1 MPISETL
8 LGKLSDRSLVREE
21 ILVGGEWR
29 QDASTGKKLDVYNP
43 STGELLASLPD
54 AGLDDI
60 RSSIDS
66 AKLAQGRW
74 AALAAKERAAVM
86 RKYFELVMANQEDL
100 AIILTSE
107 MGKPLAEARGEV
119 AYGAGYIEWFGE
131 EAKRVYGDTI
141 PGHQADKRIIVVK
154 QPVGV
159 VAAIAPW
166 NFPSAMVA
174 RKIAPAFASGC
185 AIVFKPAAETPLSAL
200 ALAILAE
207 RAGIPSGV
215 FSVLPTSN
223 ARAFG
228 EEICSNSIV
237 KKLTFTGSTEV
248 GRILMAQGAQKI
260 MKLSLE
266 LGGNAPFI
274 VFNDADVDAAVEG
287 AMVSKFRNAGQ
298 TCVCANRLYVQSGI
312 YEEFLDRLA
321 ARVRALEVKDG
332 FEAGAT
338 IGPLINKA
346 AVDKLYDH
354 IDDAISQGARVIV
367 GEDKPRQDQSTFVTP
382 TLLADVTAAM
392 KVAREE
398 TFAPLAPVFK
408 FEEVDEVIALANDT
422 EFGLAAYFYANDLR
436 NVWKVAEA
444 LEYGM
449 VGINTGLISTEVAPF
464 GGVKQSGFGREG
476 SKYGMDDYLSI
487 KYICLGGMAS

>member
-1 MPISETL
+1 MAISSTL
-8 LGKLSDRSLVREE
+8 LGRLKDPSLVREE
-21 ILVGGEWR
+21 MLVGGAWQKDGER
-29 QDASTGKKLDVYNP
+29 GIRVEVQNP
-43 STGELLASLPD
+43 STMDILASLPS
-54 AGLDDI
+54 AGLSDV
-60 RSSIDS
+60 RAAIDA
-66 AKLAQGRW
+66 AKTAQKKW
-74 AALAAKERAAVM
+74 AKVSAKERSAIM
-86 RKYFELVMANQEDL
+86 RKFYDQVVANAEDL

-119 AYGAGYIEWFGE
+119 AYGASYIEWFGE

-141 PGHQADKRIIVVK
+141 PGHQADKRLLVIK
-154 QPVGV
+154 HPVGV

-166 NFPSAMVA
+166 NFPSAMVC
-174 RKIAPAFASGC
+174 RKIAPALASGC

-207 RAGIPSGV
+207 RAGIPDGL
-215 FSVLPTSN
+215 FSVLPTNS
-223 ARAFG
+223 ARMFG
-228 EEICSNSIV
+228 EEVCSNPIV

-274 VFNDADVDAAVEG
+274 VFDDADLDEAVEG
-287 AMVSKFRNAGQ
+287 AMLSKFRNAGQ

-312 YEEFLDRLA
+312 YDQFVQKLA
-321 ARVRALEVKDG
+321 ERVSALKVLDG
-332 FEAGAT
+332 FDEGAT
-338 IGPLINKA
+338 IGPLINEE
-346 AVDKLYDH
+346 AVAKLYNH
-354 IDDAISQGARVIV
+354 IDDAVSRGASVVV
-367 GEDKPRQDQSTFVTP
+367 GGERDARGGTFVQP
-382 TLLADVTAAM
+382 TLLSGATKDM

-408 FEEVDEVIALANDT
+408 FETADEVIELANDT
-422 EFGLAAYFYANDLR
+422 EFGLAAYFYANDLK
-436 NVWKVAEA
+436 NVWKVTEA

-449 VGINTGLISTEVAPF
+449 VGVNTGLISTEVAPF

-476 SKYGMDDYLSI
+476 SKYGLDDFLSM
-487 KYICLGGMAS
+487 KYVCMGGIPA

>member
-1 MPISETL
+1 MAISSTL
-8 LGKLSDRSLVREE
+8 LGRLKDQSLIREE
-21 ILVGGEWR
+21 MLVGGKWLSEGEKGTR
-29 QDASTGKKLDVYNP
+29 INVINP
-43 STGELLASLPD
+43 STTDTLASLPS
-54 AGLDDI
+54 AGLQDVRTAI
-60 RSSIDS
+60 EA
-66 AKLAQGRW
+66 AKAAQKKW
-74 AALAAKERAAVM
+74 ARVSAKERSFVM
-86 RKYFELVMANQEDL
+86 RKFYEQVVANAEDL
-100 AIILTSE
+100 AVILTSE

-119 AYGAGYIEWFGE
+119 AYGASYIEWFGE

-141 PGHQADKRIIVVK
+141 PGHQADKRLLVIK

-166 NFPSAMVA
+166 NFPSAMVC
-174 RKIAPAFASGC
+174 RKIAPALASGC
-185 AIVFKPAAETPLSAL
+185 AIIFKPAAETPLSAL

-207 RAGIPSGV
+207 RAGIPDGL
-215 FSVLPTSN
+215 FSVLPTDN
-223 ARAFG
+223 ARMFG
-228 EEICSNSIV
+228 EEVCSNPVV

-274 VFNDADVDAAVEG
+274 VFDDADVDEAVEG
-287 AMVSKFRNAGQ
+287 AMLSKFRNAGQ

-312 YEEFLDRLA
+312 YEKFVEKLA
-321 ARVRALEVKDG
+321 ARVGALKVLDG
-332 FEAGAT
+332 FEDDAT
-338 IGPLINKA
+338 IGPLINDD
-346 AVDKLYDH
+346 AVEKLYNH
-354 IDDAISQGARVIV
+354 IDDAISKGATVVV
-367 GEDKPRQDQSTFVTP
+367 GGERDARGGTFVQP
-382 TLLADVTAAM
+382 TLLSGAKKNM

-408 FEEVDEVIALANDT
+408 FETADEVIELANDT

-436 NVWKVAEA
+436 NVWKVTEA

-449 VGINTGLISTEVAPF
+449 VGVNTGLISTEVAPF

-476 SKYGMDDYLSI
+476 SKYGMDDFLSM
-487 KYICLGGMAS
+487 KYVCIGGIQA

>member
-1 MPISETL
+1 MAVSNTL
-8 LGKLSDRSLVREE
+8 LNRLKDPSLVREE
-21 ILVGGEWR
+21 MLAGGVWQREGAGGER
-29 QDASTGKKLDVYNP
+29 IEVQNP
-43 STGELLASLPD
+43 STLDILASLPS
-54 AGLDDI
+54 AGLDDV
-60 RSSIDS
+60 RVAIDV
-66 AKLAQGRW
+66 AKGAQKKW
-74 AALAAKERAAVM
+74 AARSGKERAAIM
-86 RKYFELVMANQEDL
+86 RKFYDLVVENAEDL
-100 AIILTSE
+100 AVILTSE

-119 AYGAGYIEWFGE
+119 AYGASYIEWFGE

-141 PGHQADKRIIVVK
+141 PGHHADKRLLVVK

-174 RKIAPAFASGC
+174 RKVAPALASGC

-207 RAGIPSGV
+207 RAGVPSGL
-215 FSVLPTSN
+215 FSVIPTRN
-223 ARAFG
+223 ARMFG
-228 EEICSNSIV
+228 EEVCSNPIV

-274 VFNDADVDAAVEG
+274 VFDDADLDEAVEG
-287 AMVSKFRNAGQ
+287 AMLSKFRNAGQ

-312 YEEFLDRLA
+312 YDKFVKKLA
-321 ARVRALEVKDG
+321 SRVAALKVSDG
-332 FEAGAT
+332 FEDGAT
-338 IGPLINKA
+338 IGPLINDE
-346 AVDKLYDH
+346 AVTKLYNH
-354 IDDAISQGARVIV
+354 IEDAVNRGASVVV
-367 GEDKPRQDQSTFVTP
+367 GGKRHENGGTFVQP
-382 TLLADVTAAM
+382 TLLSGATKDM

-408 FEEVDEVIALANDT
+408 FESVDEVIELANDT

-436 NVWKVAEA
+436 NVWKVTEA

-449 VGINTGLISTEVAPF
+449 VGVNTGLISTEVAPF

-476 SKYGMDDYLSI
+476 SKYGMDDFLSM
-487 KYICLGGMAS
+487 KYVCLGGIPA

>member
-1 MPISETL
+1 MAVSNTL
-8 LGKLSDRSLVREE
+8 RNRLKDASLVREE
-21 ILVGGEWR
+21 MLVGGVWQR
-29 QDASTGKKLDVYNP
+29 QGAGGERIEVQNP
-43 STGELLASLPD
+43 STLDILASLPS
-54 AGLDDI
+54 AGLEDVRVAI
-60 RSSIDS
+60 AVAKEAQKKWANRS
-66 AKLAQGRW
+66 G
-74 AALAAKERAAVM
+74 KERAGIM
-86 RKYFELVMANQEDL
+86 RKFYEAVVENAEDL
-100 AIILTSE
+100 AVILTSE

-119 AYGAGYIEWFGE
+119 AYGASYIEWFGE

-141 PGHQADKRIIVVK
+141 PGHHADKRLLVLK

-174 RKIAPAFASGC
+174 RKVAPALASGC
-185 AIVFKPAAETPLSAL
+185 AIVFKPAAETPLSAV

-207 RAGIPSGV
+207 RAGVPSGL
-215 FSVLPTSN
+215 FSVIPTRN
-223 ARAFG
+223 ARMFG
-228 EEICSNSIV
+228 EEVCSNPIV

-274 VFNDADVDAAVEG
+274 VFDDADLDEAVEG
-287 AMVSKFRNAGQ
+287 AMLSKFRNAGQ

-312 YEEFLDRLA
+312 YDKFVEKLA
-321 ARVRALEVKDG
+321 SRVAGLKVSDG
-332 FEAGAT
+332 FEDGAT
-338 IGPLINKA
+338 IGPLINDEAVTKLYNHIED
-346 AVDKLYDH
+346 AVDH
-354 IDDAISQGARVIV
+354 GASVVV
-367 GEDKPRQDQSTFVTP
+367 GGKRHENGGTFVQP
-382 TLLADVTAAM
+382 TLLSGATKDM

-408 FEEVDEVIALANDT
+408 FETADEVIELANDT

-436 NVWKVAEA
+436 NVWKVTEA

-449 VGINTGLISTEVAPF
+449 VGVNTGLISTEVAPF

-476 SKYGMDDYLSI
+476 SKYGMEDFLSM
-487 KYICLGGMAS
+487 KYVCLGGMSA